1 MTLITAV
8 NLERRQSLREQLSWK
23 LAFGLKPLY
32 LFLRR
37 NRKALYVNMKSLEQM
52 PPKSLG
58 NDLFV
63 FLTEHDLT
71 LMPKIGFH
79 DVYHVLFELDTDIK
93 SETLLQF
100 IQLRNGRRSLPF
112 IASTLVSAQFY
123 SEYWNDFYNAF
134 KRDKKAVT
142 FHDWDFETLLLR
154 NTNAIRKEIFGSS

>member
-1 MTLITAV
+1 MKSITAV

-37 NRKALYVNMKSLEQM
+37 NRKAWDVNMESLEQM

-58 NDLFV
+58 NDLFL
-63 FLTEHDLT
+63 FLTEHNLI
-71 LMPKIGFH
+71 LMPKIEFH

-100 IQLRNGRRSLPF
+100 IPLGNGRRSLPF
-112 IASTLVSAQFY
+112 IASTLVSALFY
-123 SEYWNDFYNAF
+123 PEHWNDFYSAF
-134 KRDKKAVT
+134 KRGQNAIT
-142 FHDWDFETLLLR
+142 FHNWDFEALLTR
-154 NTNAIRKEIFGSS
+154 NTDVIRREVFGSF